1 MSISPAIVARES
13 TCGVPATDVGSSTPL
28 RRMRRRPTRS
38 VIRMLPSGRNARLH
52 GCESPFVTTLTLMS
66 RCSNVDDIQGPSPSG
81 GDGRGRGPGGMTPR
95 WSRITGY
102 GNRFASSS
110 VAGDNCG
117 GPCCEAWAT
126 ATATPIVSADTNIT
140 LIAFLCGVPV
150 SYHERTDSDHW
161 FTGRAYDAAH
171 QRS

>member
-1 MSISPAIVARES
+1 
-13 TCGVPATDVGSSTPL
+13 
-28 RRMRRRPTRS
+28 
-38 VIRMLPSGRNARLH
+38 
-52 GCESPFVTTLTLMS
+52 MS
-66 RCSNVDDIQGPSPSG
+66 RCSIVDDIPGPSPSG

-117 GPCCEAWAT
+117 DPCCEARAT

-140 LIAFLCGVPV
+140 LIAILCGVPV
-150 SYHERTDSDHW
+150 NYHRRADPHHASDSEPETSLW
-161 FTGRAYDAAH
+161 LVRPKSCEKIGRRPLVAQAFRPAS
-171 QRS
+171 QPPGSPEG